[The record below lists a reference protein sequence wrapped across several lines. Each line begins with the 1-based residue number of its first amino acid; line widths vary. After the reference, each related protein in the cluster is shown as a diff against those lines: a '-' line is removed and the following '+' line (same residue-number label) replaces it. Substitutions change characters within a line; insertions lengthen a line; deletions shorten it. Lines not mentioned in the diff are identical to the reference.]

1 MGGDPKC
8 VVCVFRTWG
17 YGLARG
23 VYLESKPS
31 TDADGTLAVSSSRR
45 KKETTS

>member
-1 MGGDPKC
+1 MGGDLKS

-17 YGLARG
+17 FGRACG
-23 VYLESKPS
+23 VYLVGTPS